1 VPRADTRGMWRRFLW
16 PGLVGIGSSAS
27 GVILFL
33 SGAAAGVDSLAAAG
47 MILAMTGFFLGI
59 GQVLKLP
66 RSWWS
71 YLVLLACA
79 APVAFFMVF
88 VAARI
93 G

>member
-1 VPRADTRGMWRRFLW
+1 MWRDFLW
-16 PGLVGIGSSAS
+16 PGLVGIGSSVS
-27 GVILFL
+27 GVILFVV
-33 SGAAAGVDSLAAAG
+33 GAAAGVDGLAAAG

-71 YLVLLACA
+71 YLILLACV
-79 APVAFFMVF
+79 APVGSFMVF
-88 VAARI
+88 VAARV

>member
-1 VPRADTRGMWRRFLW
+1 MWRGFPW
-16 PGLVGIGSSAS
+16 PGLVGIGSSAF
-27 GVILFL
+27 GVTLFVA
-33 SGAAAGVDSLAAAG
+33 GAAAGVDGLAAVG
-47 MILAMTGFFLGI
+47 MILAMTGLFLAI